1 MNLVFKLRNC
11 LILVGRQESNFVV
24 TLIDQ
29 YLTCPCFK
37 LSCRLI
43 RSTGVDFGKGLA
55 QEGFGLMLRSI
66 QR

>member
-11 LILVGRQESNFVV
+11 LIQVGRQELNFVV
-24 TLIDQ
+24 ILIDPC
-29 YLTCPCFK
+29 LTFPCFK

-55 QEGFGLMLRSI
+55 QEGFGPMLRSI